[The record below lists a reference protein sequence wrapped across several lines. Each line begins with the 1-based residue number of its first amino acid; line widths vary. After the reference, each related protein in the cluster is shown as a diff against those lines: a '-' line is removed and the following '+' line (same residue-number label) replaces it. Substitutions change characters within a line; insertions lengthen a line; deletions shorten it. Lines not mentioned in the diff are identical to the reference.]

1 MGEPVDV
8 AILGGGNAGYACALR
23 AAQLGL
29 SVTMVERDKVGGT
42 CLHRGCIPTK
52 ALLHSAEVVDHIR
65 SAGDVGVLVGEPSV
79 DWGKVLTYQTSVV
92 SKLFK
97 GLQGVLKARKVN
109 TLAGSGVLVA
119 PDAIEVGGKVVRAKA
134 VVLASGSYARS
145 LPGIPVDGKAFI
157 NSDHA
162 LRLEDIPASVII
174 IGAGAVGLE
183 FASLYRSFG
192 AEVTVLE
199 ALPRLAPGED
209 EEVSAELTR
218 QFKRRG
224 ITSFA
229 GVRVTGAEPGG
240 AGAQVTYEPAGGAPV
255 TITAER
261 CLVAAGRG
269 PVSEGLGYEDQGV
282 LLERGYVVADEWCR
296 TGVDGVWAIGDLIT
310 QPSLGLPIPH
320 LQLAHV
326 AFAEGVHVAEQ
337 IAGLDDPALVDY
349 LGVPRCTY
357 STPEMAS
364 VGLTEA
370 QAQAAGYDVE
380 VAKFPWAASGKATI
394 LGEPHGFVKAVSA
407 KAGRAGGPG
416 AGGKV
421 LGVHM
426 VGPRVTELV
435 AEAQLIVNWEAYP
448 TEVAALVHP
457 HPTLSE
463 ALGETMLHLAGK
475 QLHGA

>member
-1 MGEPVDV
+1 MDV

-29 SVTMVERDKVGGT
+29 GVTLIERDKVGGT

-52 ALLHSAEVVDHIR
+52 ALLHSAEIVDHIR
-65 SAGDVGVLVGEPSV
+65 SAGDFGVLVGEPSV
-79 DWGKVLTYQTSVV
+79 DWGKGLGHQSAVV
-92 SKLFK
+92 AKLYR
-97 GLQGVLKARKVN
+97 GLQGVIKARKV
-109 TLAGSGVLVA
+109 TVTAGSGVLVA
-119 PDAIEVGGKVVRAKA
+119 PDAIEVTGAGGDKQTVQARA

-145 LPGIPVDGKAFI
+145 LPFITIDGEAFI
-157 NSDHA
+157 TSDQA
-162 LRLEDIPASVII
+162 LTLGDLPASAII

-192 AEVTVLE
+192 VEVTILE

-218 QFKRRG
+218 QFRKRG
-224 ITSFA
+224 IKALA
-229 GVRVTGAEPGG
+229 GVKVTAAETSGNGASI
-240 AGAQVTYEPAGGAPV
+240 TYETSDGKTEV
-255 TITAER
+255 VTAER
-261 CLVAAGRG
+261 CLVATGRG
-269 PVSEGLGYEDQGV
+269 PISEGLGYEEQGV
-282 LLERGYVVADEWCR
+282 RLERGFVVTDEWCR
-296 TGVDGVWAIGDLIT
+296 TGVDGVWAVGDLIT

-326 AFAEGVHVAEQ
+326 AFAEGIHVAEQ
-337 IAGLDDPALVDY
+337 IAGSADPALVDY

-357 STPEMAS
+357 SSPEIAS
-364 VGLTEA
+364 VGYTEA
-370 QAQAAGYDVE
+370 QAREAGYDVE
-380 VAKFPWAASGKATI
+380 VARYQWAASGKASI
-394 LGEPHGFVKAVSA
+394 LGEPHGFVKAIA
-407 KAGRAGGPG
+407 EK
-416 AGGKV
+416 GGKV

-426 VGPRVTELV
+426 IGPRVTELV

-448 TEVAALVHP
+448 AEVAALLHP

-463 ALGETMLHLAGK
+463 AVGETMLHLAGK

>member
-1 MGEPVDV
+1 MTEGVDV

-29 SVTMVERDKVGGT
+29 SVILVERDKVGGT

-65 SAGDVGVLVGEPSV
+65 SAGDFGVLVDEPTV
-79 DWGKVLTYQTSVV
+79 DWGKVLGYQSAVV
-92 SKLFK
+92 GKLYR
-97 GLQGVLKARKVN
+97 GLQGVIKARKV
-109 TLAGSGVLVA
+109 TVLAGSGVLVA
-119 PDAIEVGGKVVRAKA
+119 PDAIEVTTADGDKQTVQARA

-145 LPGIPVDGKAFI
+145 LPFITIDGEAFI
-157 NSDHA
+157 TSDQA
-162 LRLEDIPASVII
+162 LTLGDLPASAII

-192 AEVTVLE
+192 VEVTIIE

-218 QFKRRG
+218 QFRKRG
-224 ITSFA
+224 IKSMTGVKVTAAETS
-229 GVRVTGAEPGG
+229 GNGASI
-240 AGAQVTYEPAGGAPV
+240 TYETSDGRTEV
-255 TITAER
+255 VTAER
-261 CLVAAGRG
+261 CLVATGRG
-269 PVSEGLGYEDQGV
+269 PISEGLGYEEQGV
-282 LLERGYVVADEWCR
+282 RLERGFVVTDEWCR
-296 TGVDGVWAIGDLIT
+296 TGVDGVWAVGDLIT

-326 AFAEGVHVAEQ
+326 AFAEGIHVAEQ
-337 IAGLDDPALVDY
+337 IAGSADPALVDY

-357 STPEMAS
+357 STPEIAS
-364 VGLTEA
+364 VGYTEA
-370 QAQAAGYDVE
+370 QAREAGYDVE
-380 VAKFPWAASGKATI
+380 VARYQWAASGKASI
-394 LGEPHGFVKAVSA
+394 LGEPHGFVKAIA
-407 KAGRAGGPG
+407 EK
-416 AGGKV
+416 GGKV

-426 VGPRVTELV
+426 IGPRVTELV

-448 TEVAALVHP
+448 AEVAALLHP

-463 ALGETMLHLAGK
+463 AVGETMLHLAGK

>member
-1 MGEPVDV
+1 MTEGVDV

-29 SVTMVERDKVGGT
+29 NVTLVERDKVGGT

-52 ALLHSAEVVDHIR
+52 ALLHSAEVIDHIR
-65 SAGDVGVLVGEPSV
+65 SAGDFGVLVGEPSV
-79 DWGKVLTYQTSVV
+79 DWGKVLGYQSAVV
-92 SKLFK
+92 GKLYR
-97 GLQGVLKARKVN
+97 GLQGVIKARKV
-109 TLAGSGVLVA
+109 TVTAGSGVLIA
-119 PDAIEVGGKVVRAKA
+119 PDAIEVTAPGGDRQTVHARA

-145 LPGIPVDGKAFI
+145 LPFIEIDGEAFI
-157 NSDHA
+157 TSDHA
-162 LRLEDIPASVII
+162 LTLGDLPASVII

-192 AEVTVLE
+192 VDVTILE

-218 QFKRRG
+218 QFRKRG
-224 ITSFA
+224 IKALA
-229 GVRVTGAEPGG
+229 GVKVTAAEVSGGG
-240 AGAQVTYEPAGGAPV
+240 ASITYETSEGRSEV
-255 TITAER
+255 VTAER
-261 CLVAAGRG
+261 CLVATGRG
-269 PVSEGLGYEDQGV
+269 PISDGLGYEEQGV
-282 LLERGYVVADEWCR
+282 RLERGFVVTDEWCR
-296 TGVDGVWAIGDLIT
+296 TGVDGLWAVGDLIT

-326 AFAEGVHVAEQ
+326 AFAEGIHVAEQ
-337 IAGLDDPALVDY
+337 IAGSADPALVDY

-357 STPEMAS
+357 SAPEMAS
-364 VGLTEA
+364 VGYTEA
-370 QAQAAGYDVE
+370 QAREAGYDVE
-380 VAKFPWAASGKATI
+380 VARYQWAASGKASI
-394 LGEPHGFVKAVSA
+394 LGEPHGFVKAIA
-407 KAGRAGGPG
+407 EK
-416 AGGKV
+416 GGKV

-426 VGPRVTELV
+426 IGPRVTELV

-448 TEVAALVHP
+448 AEVAALLHP

-463 ALGETMLHLAGK
+463 AVGETMLHLAGK

>member
-1 MGEPVDV
+1 MTESVDV

-29 SVTMVERDKVGGT
+29 NVILVERDKVGGT

-52 ALLHSAEVVDHIR
+52 ALLHSAEVIDHIR
-65 SAGDVGVLVGEPSV
+65 SAGDFGVLVGEPSV
-79 DWGKVLTYQTSVV
+79 DWGKVLGYQTSVV
-92 SKLFK
+92 AKLYR
-97 GLQGVLKARKVN
+97 GLQGVIKARKV
-109 TLAGSGVLVA
+109 TVTAGSGVLIA
-119 PDAIEVGGKVVRAKA
+119 PDAIEVTAAGGDKQTVHARA

-145 LPGIPVDGKAFI
+145 LPFIDIDGEAFI
-157 NSDHA
+157 TSDQA
-162 LRLEDIPASVII
+162 LTLGDLPASAII

-192 AEVTVLE
+192 VDVTILE

-218 QFKRRG
+218 QFRKRG
-224 ITSFA
+224 IKALA
-229 GVRVTGAEPGG
+229 GVKVTAAEATGSGASI
-240 AGAQVTYEPAGGAPV
+240 TYETSEGRSEV
-255 TITAER
+255 VTAER
-261 CLVAAGRG
+261 CLVATGRG
-269 PVSEGLGYEDQGV
+269 PISEGLGYEEQGV
-282 LLERGYVVADEWCR
+282 RLERGFVVTDEWCR
-296 TGVDGVWAIGDLIT
+296 TGVDGLWAVGDLIT

-326 AFAEGVHVAEQ
+326 AFAEGIHVAEQ
-337 IAGLDDPALVDY
+337 IAGSADPALVDY

-357 STPEMAS
+357 STPEIAS
-364 VGLTEA
+364 VGYTEA
-370 QAQAAGYDVE
+370 QAMQAGYDVE
-380 VAKFPWAASGKATI
+380 VARYQWAASGKASI
-394 LGEPHGFVKAVSA
+394 LGEPHGFVKAIA
-407 KAGRAGGPG
+407 EK
-416 AGGKV
+416 GGKV

-426 VGPRVTELV
+426 IGPRVTELV

-448 TEVAALVHP
+448 AEVAALLHP

-463 ALGETMLHLAGK
+463 AVGETMLHLAGK

>member
-1 MGEPVDV
+1 MTEGVDV

-29 SVTMVERDKVGGT
+29 NVTLVERDKVGGT

-52 ALLHSAEVVDHIR
+52 ALLHSAEVIDHIR
-65 SAGDVGVLVGEPSV
+65 SAGDFGVLVGEPSV
-79 DWGKVLTYQTSVV
+79 DWGKVLGYQTSVV
-92 SKLFK
+92 GKLYR
-97 GLQGVLKARKVN
+97 GLQGVIKARKVN
-109 TLAGSGVLVA
+109 VAAGSGVLIA
-119 PDAIEVGGKVVRAKA
+119 PDAIEVTAAGGDKQTVHARA

-145 LPGIPVDGKAFI
+145 LPFIEIDGEAFI
-157 NSDHA
+157 TSDQA
-162 LRLEDIPASVII
+162 LTLGDLPASAII

-192 AEVTVLE
+192 VDVTILE

-218 QFKRRG
+218 QFRKRG
-224 ITSFA
+224 IKALA
-229 GVRVTGAEPGG
+229 GVKVTAAEASGGG
-240 AGAQVTYEPAGGAPV
+240 ASITYETSDGKSEV
-255 TITAER
+255 VTAER
-261 CLVAAGRG
+261 CLVATGRG
-269 PVSEGLGYEDQGV
+269 PISEGLGYEEQGV
-282 LLERGYVVADEWCR
+282 RLERGFVVTDEWCR
-296 TGVDGVWAIGDLIT
+296 TGVDGLWAVGDLIT

-326 AFAEGVHVAEQ
+326 AFAEGIHVAEQ
-337 IAGLDDPALVDY
+337 IAGSADPALVDY

-357 STPEMAS
+357 STPEIAS
-364 VGLTEA
+364 VGYTEA
-370 QAQAAGYDVE
+370 QAREAGYDVE
-380 VAKFPWAASGKATI
+380 VARYQWAASGKASI
-394 LGEPHGFVKAVSA
+394 LGEPHGFVKAIA
-407 KAGRAGGPG
+407 EK
-416 AGGKV
+416 GGKV

-426 VGPRVTELV
+426 IGPRVTELV

-448 TEVAALVHP
+448 AEVAALLHP

-463 ALGETMLHLAGK
+463 AVGETMLHLAGK

>member
-1 MGEPVDV
+1 MTEGVDV

-29 SVTMVERDKVGGT
+29 NVTLVERDKVGGT

-52 ALLHSAEVVDHIR
+52 ALLHSAEVIDHIR
-65 SAGDVGVLVGEPSV
+65 SAGDFGVLVGEPSV
-79 DWGKVLTYQTSVV
+79 DWGKVLGYQTSVV
-92 SKLFK
+92 GKLYR
-97 GLQGVLKARKVN
+97 GLQGVIKARKVN
-109 TLAGSGVLVA
+109 VTAGSGVLIA
-119 PDAIEVGGKVVRAKA
+119 PDAIEVTAAGGDKQTVHARA

-145 LPGIPVDGKAFI
+145 LPFIEIDGEAFI
-157 NSDHA
+157 TSDHA
-162 LRLEDIPASVII
+162 LTLGDLPASAII

-192 AEVTVLE
+192 VDVTILE

-218 QFKRRG
+218 QFRKRG
-224 ITSFA
+224 IKALA
-229 GVRVTGAEPGG
+229 GVKVTAAEASGGG
-240 AGAQVTYEPAGGAPV
+240 ASITYETSDGKSEV
-255 TITAER
+255 VTAER
-261 CLVAAGRG
+261 CLVATGRG
-269 PVSEGLGYEDQGV
+269 PISEGLGYEEQGV
-282 LLERGYVVADEWCR
+282 RLERGFVVTDEWCR
-296 TGVDGVWAIGDLIT
+296 TGVDGLWAVGDLIT

-326 AFAEGVHVAEQ
+326 AFAEGIHVAEQ
-337 IAGLDDPALVDY
+337 IAGSADPALVDY

-357 STPEMAS
+357 SAPEIAS
-364 VGLTEA
+364 VGYTEA
-370 QAQAAGYDVE
+370 QAREAGYDIE
-380 VAKFPWAASGKATI
+380 VARYPWAASGKASI
-394 LGEPHGFVKAVSA
+394 LGEPHGFVKAIA
-407 KAGRAGGPG
+407 EK
-416 AGGKV
+416 GGKV

-426 VGPRVTELV
+426 IGPRVTELV

-448 TEVAALVHP
+448 AEVAALLHP

-463 ALGETMLHLAGK
+463 AVGETMLHLAGK

>member
-1 MGEPVDV
+1 MTEGVDV

-29 SVTMVERDKVGGT
+29 NVILVERDKVGGT

-52 ALLHSAEVVDHIR
+52 ALLHSAEVIDHIR
-65 SAGDVGVLVGEPSV
+65 SAGDFGVLVGEPSV
-79 DWGKVLTYQTSVV
+79 DWGKVLGYQTSVV
-92 SKLFK
+92 AKLYR
-97 GLQGVLKARKVN
+97 GLQGVIKARKV
-109 TLAGSGVLVA
+109 TVTAGSGVLIA
-119 PDAIEVGGKVVRAKA
+119 PDAIEVTAADGDKQTVHARA

-145 LPGIPVDGKAFI
+145 LPFIEIDGEAFI
-157 NSDHA
+157 TSDHA
-162 LRLEDIPASVII
+162 LTLGDLPASAII

-192 AEVTVLE
+192 VDVTILE

-218 QFKRRG
+218 QFRKRG
-224 ITSFA
+224 IKALA
-229 GVRVTGAEPGG
+229 GVKVTAAEAAGSGASI
-240 AGAQVTYEPAGGAPV
+240 TYETSEGRSEV
-255 TITAER
+255 VTAER
-261 CLVAAGRG
+261 CLVATGRG
-269 PVSEGLGYEDQGV
+269 PISEGLGYEEQGV
-282 LLERGYVVADEWCR
+282 RLERGFVVTDEWCR
-296 TGVDGVWAIGDLIT
+296 TGVDGLWAVGDLIT

-326 AFAEGVHVAEQ
+326 AFAEGIHVAEQ
-337 IAGLDDPALVDY
+337 IAGSADPALVDY

-357 STPEMAS
+357 STPEIAS
-364 VGLTEA
+364 VGYTEA
-370 QAQAAGYDVE
+370 QAMQAGYDVE
-380 VAKFPWAASGKATI
+380 VARYQWAASGKASI
-394 LGEPHGFVKAVSA
+394 LGEPHGFVKAIA
-407 KAGRAGGPG
+407 EK
-416 AGGKV
+416 GGKV

-426 VGPRVTELV
+426 IGPRVTELV

-448 TEVAALVHP
+448 AEVAALLHP

-463 ALGETMLHLAGK
+463 AVGETMLHLAGK

>member
-1 MGEPVDV
+1 MTEGVDV

-29 SVTMVERDKVGGT
+29 NVTLVERDKVGGT

-52 ALLHSAEVVDHIR
+52 ALLHSAEVIDHIR
-65 SAGDVGVLVGEPSV
+65 SAGDFGVLVGEPSV
-79 DWGKVLTYQTSVV
+79 DWGKVLGYQSAVV
-92 SKLFK
+92 SKLYR
-97 GLQGVLKARKVN
+97 GLQGVIKARKV
-109 TLAGSGVLVA
+109 TVLAGSGVLVA
-119 PDAIEVGGKVVRAKA
+119 PDAIEVTTPDGGKQTVQARA

-145 LPGIPVDGKAFI
+145 LPFIQIDGEAFI
-157 NSDHA
+157 TSDQA
-162 LRLEDIPASVII
+162 LTLGDLPASAII

-192 AEVTVLE
+192 VEVTILE

-218 QFKRRG
+218 QFRKRG
-224 ITSFA
+224 IKS
-229 GVRVTGAEPGG
+229 VTGVKVTAAEASGNG
-240 AGAQVTYEPAGGAPV
+240 ASVTYETADGKTEV
-255 TITAER
+255 VTAER
-261 CLVAAGRG
+261 CLVATGRG
-269 PVSEGLGYEDQGV
+269 PISEGLGYEEQGV
-282 LLERGYVVADEWCR
+282 RLERGFVVTDEWCR
-296 TGVDGVWAIGDLIT
+296 TGVDGVWAVGDLIT

-326 AFAEGVHVAEQ
+326 AFAEGIHVAEQ
-337 IAGLDDPALVDY
+337 IAGSADPALVDY

-357 STPEMAS
+357 STPEIAS
-364 VGLTEA
+364 VGYTEA
-370 QAQAAGYDVE
+370 QAREAGYDVE
-380 VAKFPWAASGKATI
+380 VARYQWAASGKASI
-394 LGEPHGFVKAVSA
+394 LGEPHGFVKSIAE
-407 KAGRAGGPG
+407 K
-416 AGGKV
+416 GGKV

-426 VGPRVTELV
+426 IGPRVTELV

-448 TEVAALVHP
+448 AEVAALLHP

-463 ALGETMLHLAGK
+463 AVGETMLHLAGK

>member
-1 MGEPVDV
+1 MAEGVDV

-29 SVTMVERDKVGGT
+29 SVILVERDKVGGT

-65 SAGDVGVLVGEPSV
+65 SAGDFGVLVGEPSV
-79 DWGKVLTYQTSVV
+79 DWGKVLGYQSAVV
-92 SKLFK
+92 TKLYR
-97 GLQGVLKARKVN
+97 GLQGVIKARKV
-109 TLAGSGVLVA
+109 TVLAGSGVLVA
-119 PDAIEVGGKVVRAKA
+119 PDAIEVTTPDGGKQTVQARA

-145 LPGIPVDGKAFI
+145 LPFIQIDGEAFI
-157 NSDHA
+157 TSDHA
-162 LRLEDIPASVII
+162 LTLGDLPASAII

-192 AEVTVLE
+192 VEVTILE

-218 QFKRRG
+218 QFRKRG
-224 ITSFA
+224 IKS
-229 GVRVTGAEPGG
+229 VTGVKVTAAEASGNG
-240 AGAQVTYEPAGGAPV
+240 ASVTYETSDGKTEV
-255 TITAER
+255 VTAER
-261 CLVAAGRG
+261 CLVATGRG
-269 PVSEGLGYEDQGV
+269 PISEGLGYEEQGV
-282 LLERGYVVADEWCR
+282 RLERGFVVTDEWCR
-296 TGVDGVWAIGDLIT
+296 TGVDGVWAVGDLIT

-326 AFAEGVHVAEQ
+326 AFAEGIHVAEQ
-337 IAGLDDPALVDY
+337 IAGSADPALVDY

-357 STPEMAS
+357 TTPEIAS
-364 VGLTEA
+364 VGYTEA
-370 QAQAAGYDVE
+370 QAREAGYDVE
-380 VAKFPWAASGKATI
+380 VARYQWAASGKASI
-394 LGEPHGFVKAVSA
+394 LGEPHGFVKSIAE
-407 KAGRAGGPG
+407 K
-416 AGGKV
+416 GGKV

-426 VGPRVTELV
+426 IGPRVTELV
-435 AEAQLIVNWEAYP
+435 AEAQLIFNWEAYP
-448 TEVAALVHP
+448 AEVAALLHP

-463 ALGETMLHLAGK
+463 AVGETMLHLAGK

>member
-1 MGEPVDV
+1 MTEGVDV

-29 SVTMVERDKVGGT
+29 NVTLVERDKVGGT

-52 ALLHSAEVVDHIR
+52 ALLHSAEVIDHIR
-65 SAGDVGVLVGEPSV
+65 SAGDFGVLVGEPSV
-79 DWGKVLTYQTSVV
+79 DWGKVLGYQTSVV
-92 SKLFK
+92 GKLYR
-97 GLQGVLKARKVN
+97 GLQGVIKARKVN
-109 TLAGSGVLVA
+109 VTAGSGVLIA
-119 PDAIEVGGKVVRAKA
+119 PDAIEVTAAGGDKQTVHARA

-145 LPGIPVDGKAFI
+145 LPFIEIDGEAFI
-157 NSDHA
+157 TSDHA
-162 LRLEDIPASVII
+162 LTLGDLPASAII

-192 AEVTVLE
+192 VDGTILE

-218 QFKRRG
+218 QFRKRG
-224 ITSFA
+224 IKALA
-229 GVRVTGAEPGG
+229 GVKVTAAEASGSGASI
-240 AGAQVTYEPAGGAPV
+240 TYETSDGRSEV
-255 TITAER
+255 VTAER
-261 CLVAAGRG
+261 CLVATGRG
-269 PVSEGLGYEDQGV
+269 PISEGLGYEEQGV
-282 LLERGYVVADEWCR
+282 RLERGFVVTDEWCR
-296 TGVDGVWAIGDLIT
+296 TGVDGLWAVGDLIT

-326 AFAEGVHVAEQ
+326 AFAEGIHVAEQ
-337 IAGLDDPALVDY
+337 IAGSADPALVDY

-357 STPEMAS
+357 SAPEIAS
-364 VGLTEA
+364 VGYTEA
-370 QAQAAGYDVE
+370 QAREAGYDVE
-380 VAKFPWAASGKATI
+380 VARYQWAASGKASI
-394 LGEPHGFVKAVSA
+394 LGEPHGFVKAIA
-407 KAGRAGGPG
+407 EK
-416 AGGKV
+416 GGKV

-426 VGPRVTELV
+426 IGPRVTELV

-448 TEVAALVHP
+448 AEVAALLHP

-463 ALGETMLHLAGK
+463 AVGETMLHLAGK

>member
-1 MGEPVDV
+1 MTEGVDV

-29 SVTMVERDKVGGT
+29 NVTLVERDKVGGT

-52 ALLHSAEVVDHIR
+52 ALLRSAEVIDHIR
-65 SAGDVGVLVGEPSV
+65 SAGDFGVLVGEPAV
-79 DWGKVLTYQTSVV
+79 DWGKVLGYQSSVV
-92 SKLFK
+92 GKLYR
-97 GLQGVLKARKVN
+97 GLQGVIKARKV
-109 TLAGSGVLVA
+109 TVTAGSGVLIA
-119 PDAIEVGGKVVRAKA
+119 PDAIEVTAAGGDKQTVHARA

-145 LPGIPVDGKAFI
+145 LPFIEIDGEAFI
-157 NSDHA
+157 TSDQA
-162 LRLEDIPASVII
+162 LTLGDLPASAII

-192 AEVTVLE
+192 VDVTILE

-218 QFKRRG
+218 QFRKRG
-224 ITSFA
+224 IKALA
-229 GVRVTGAEPGG
+229 GVKVTAAEASGGG
-240 AGAQVTYEPAGGAPV
+240 ASITYETSDGKSEV
-255 TITAER
+255 VTAER
-261 CLVAAGRG
+261 CLVATGRG
-269 PVSEGLGYEDQGV
+269 PISEGLGYEEQGV
-282 LLERGYVVADEWCR
+282 RLERGFVVTDEWCR
-296 TGVDGVWAIGDLIT
+296 TGVDGLWAVGDLIT

-326 AFAEGVHVAEQ
+326 AFAEGIHVAEQ
-337 IAGLDDPALVDY
+337 IAGSLDPALVDY

-357 STPEMAS
+357 STPEIAS
-364 VGLTEA
+364 VGYTEA
-370 QAQAAGYDVE
+370 QAMQAGYDVE
-380 VAKFPWAASGKATI
+380 VARYQWAASGKASI
-394 LGEPHGFVKAVSA
+394 LGEPHGFVKAIA
-407 KAGRAGGPG
+407 EK
-416 AGGKV
+416 GGKV

-426 VGPRVTELV
+426 IGPMVTELV

-448 TEVAALVHP
+448 AEVAALLHP

-463 ALGETMLHLAGK
+463 AVGETMLHLAGK

>member
-1 MGEPVDV
+1 MTEGVDV

-29 SVTMVERDKVGGT
+29 NVTLVERDKVGGT

-52 ALLHSAEVVDHIR
+52 ALLHSAEVIDHIR
-65 SAGDVGVLVGEPSV
+65 SAGDFGVLVGEPSV
-79 DWGKVLTYQTSVV
+79 DWGKVLGYQTSVV
-92 SKLFK
+92 AKLYR
-97 GLQGVLKARKVN
+97 GLQGVIKARKV
-109 TLAGSGVLVA
+109 TVTAGSGVLIA
-119 PDAIEVGGKVVRAKA
+119 PDAIEVTAPGGDKQAVHARA

-145 LPGIPVDGKAFI
+145 LPFIEIDGEAFI
-157 NSDHA
+157 TSDHA
-162 LRLEDIPASVII
+162 LTLGDLPASAII

-192 AEVTVLE
+192 VDVTILE

-218 QFKRRG
+218 QFRKRG
-224 ITSFA
+224 IKALA
-229 GVRVTGAEPGG
+229 GVKVTAAEASGGG
-240 AGAQVTYEPAGGAPV
+240 ASITYETSDGKSEV
-255 TITAER
+255 VTAER
-261 CLVAAGRG
+261 CLVATGRG
-269 PVSEGLGYEDQGV
+269 PISEGLGYEEQGV
-282 LLERGYVVADEWCR
+282 RLERGFVVTDEWCR
-296 TGVDGVWAIGDLIT
+296 TGVDGLWAVGDLIT

-326 AFAEGVHVAEQ
+326 AFAEGIHVAEQ
-337 IAGLDDPALVDY
+337 IAGSADPALVDY

-357 STPEMAS
+357 SAPEIAS
-364 VGLTEA
+364 VGYTEA
-370 QAQAAGYDVE
+370 QAREAGYDIE
-380 VAKFPWAASGKATI
+380 VARYPWAASGKASI
-394 LGEPHGFVKAVSA
+394 LGEPHGFVKAIA
-407 KAGRAGGPG
+407 EK
-416 AGGKV
+416 GGKV

-426 VGPRVTELV
+426 IGPRVTELV

-448 TEVAALVHP
+448 AEVAALLHP

-463 ALGETMLHLAGK
+463 AVGETMLHLAGK

>member
-1 MGEPVDV
+1 MTEGVDV

-29 SVTMVERDKVGGT
+29 SVILVERDKVGGT

-65 SAGDVGVLVGEPSV
+65 SAGDFGVLVGEPSV
-79 DWGKVLTYQTSVV
+79 DWGKVLGYQSAVV
-92 SKLFK
+92 GKLYR
-97 GLQGVLKARKVN
+97 GLQGVIKARKVN
-109 TLAGSGVLVA
+109 VVAGSGVLVA
-119 PDAIEVGGKVVRAKA
+119 PDAIEVTGAGGDKQTVQARA

-145 LPGIPVDGKAFI
+145 LPFIQIDGEAFI
-157 NSDHA
+157 TSDHA
-162 LRLEDIPASVII
+162 LTLGDLPASAII

-192 AEVTVLE
+192 VEVTILE

-218 QFKRRG
+218 QFRKRG
-224 ITSFA
+224 IKSLTGVKVTSA
-229 GVRVTGAEPGG
+229 EASGNGASI
-240 AGAQVTYEPAGGAPV
+240 TYETSDGKTEV
-255 TITAER
+255 VTAER
-261 CLVAAGRG
+261 CLVATGRG
-269 PVSEGLGYEDQGV
+269 PISEGLGYEEQGV
-282 LLERGYVVADEWCR
+282 RLERGFVVTDEWCR
-296 TGVDGVWAIGDLIT
+296 TGVDGVWAVGDLIT

-326 AFAEGVHVAEQ
+326 AFAEGIHVAEQ
-337 IAGLDDPALVDY
+337 IAGSADPALVDY

-357 STPEMAS
+357 SSPEIAS
-364 VGLTEA
+364 VGYTEA
-370 QAQAAGYDVE
+370 QAREAGYDVE
-380 VAKFPWAASGKATI
+380 VARYQWAASGKASI
-394 LGEPHGFVKAVSA
+394 LGEPHGFVKAIA
-407 KAGRAGGPG
+407 EK
-416 AGGKV
+416 GGKV

-426 VGPRVTELV
+426 IGPRVTELV

-448 TEVAALVHP
+448 AEVAALLHP

-463 ALGETMLHLAGK
+463 AVGETMLHLAGK

>member
-1 MGEPVDV
+1 V

-23 AAQLGL
+23 AAELGL
-29 SVTMVERDKVGGT
+29 SVSLIERDKVGGT

-52 ALLHSAEVVDHIR
+52 ALLHSAEIVDNIR
-65 SAGDVGVLVGEPSV
+65 SAGDFGILAGEPAV
-79 DWGKVLTYQTSVV
+79 DWGKVLGYQGSVV
-92 SKLFK
+92 GKLYR
-97 GLQGVLKARKVN
+97 GLQSLLKGRKVDIV
-109 TLAGSGVLVA
+109 AGSGVLVA
-119 PDAIEVGGKVVRAKA
+119 PDSIEVDGEQAVRARS

-145 LPGIPVDGKAFI
+145 LPFIEIDGNAFI
-157 NSDHA
+157 TSDQA
-162 LRLEDIPASVII
+162 LTLEDIPASVAI

-192 AEVTVLE
+192 SEVTVLE

-224 ITSFA
+224 IRCLP
-229 GVRVTGAEPGG
+229 GVKVTGAGTASGG
-240 AGAQVTYEPAGGAPV
+240 ASVSYETPDGKSEVA
-255 TITAER
+255 TAER
-261 CLVAAGRG
+261 CLVATGRG
-269 PVSEGLGYEDQGV
+269 PVSDGLGYEDQGV
-282 LLERGYVVADEWCR
+282 RLERGFAVVDEWCR
-296 TGVDGVWAIGDLIT
+296 TGVDGVWAVGDLIT
-310 QPSLGLPIPH
+310 QPGLDVPYPH

-326 AFAEGVHVAEQ
+326 AFAEGIHVAEQ
-337 IAGLDDPALVDY
+337 IAGVADPALVDY

-357 STPEMAS
+357 SSPEMAS
-364 VGLTEA
+364 VGLTQE
-370 QAQAAGYDVE
+370 QAEDAGYDIE
-380 VAKFPWAASGKATI
+380 VARFPWAASGKASI
-394 LGEPHGFVKAVSA
+394 LGEAHGFVKVVAEKGS
-407 KAGRAGGPG
+407 R
-416 AGGKV
+416 V

-448 TEVAALVHP
+448 AEVAALLHP

-463 ALGETMLHLAGK
+463 GIGETMLHLAGK

>member
-1 MGEPVDV
+1 MAEGVDV

-29 SVTMVERDKVGGT
+29 SVILVERDKVGGT

-65 SAGDVGVLVGEPSV
+65 SAGDFGVLVGEPSV
-79 DWGKVLTYQTSVV
+79 DWGKVLGYQSAVV
-92 SKLFK
+92 TKLYR
-97 GLQGVLKARKVN
+97 GLQGVIKARKV
-109 TLAGSGVLVA
+109 TVLAGSGVLVA
-119 PDAIEVGGKVVRAKA
+119 PDAIEVTTPDGGKQTVQARA

-145 LPGIPVDGKAFI
+145 LPFIQIDGEAFI
-157 NSDHA
+157 TSDQA
-162 LRLEDIPASVII
+162 LTLGDLPASAII

-192 AEVTVLE
+192 VEVTILE

-218 QFKRRG
+218 QFRRRG
-224 ITSFA
+224 IKSMT
-229 GVRVTGAEPGG
+229 GVKVTAAEASGNGASI
-240 AGAQVTYEPAGGAPV
+240 TYETSDGKTEV
-255 TITAER
+255 VTAER
-261 CLVAAGRG
+261 CLVATGRG
-269 PVSEGLGYEDQGV
+269 PISEGLGYEEQGV
-282 LLERGYVVADEWCR
+282 RLERGFVVTDEWCR

-326 AFAEGVHVAEQ
+326 AFAEGIHVAEQ
-337 IAGLDDPALVDY
+337 IAGSADPALVDY

-357 STPEMAS
+357 TTPEIAS
-364 VGLTEA
+364 VGYTEA
-370 QAQAAGYDVE
+370 QAREAGYDVE
-380 VAKFPWAASGKATI
+380 VARYPWAASGKASI
-394 LGEPHGFVKAVSA
+394 LGEPHGFVKSIAE
-407 KAGRAGGPG
+407 K
-416 AGGKV
+416 GGKV

-426 VGPRVTELV
+426 IGPRVTELV
-435 AEAQLIVNWEAYP
+435 AEAQLIFNWEAYP
-448 TEVAALVHP
+448 VEVAALLHP

-463 ALGETMLHLAGK
+463 AVGETMLHLAGK